1 MATDAP
7 DPLDPSPP
15 TRIRDIVAGL
25 VACMGLLTLL
35 GIVAIAVLSLPGTDK
50 GPNIVAIAS
59 SALGVIGPIVGA
71 YFGIR
76 SAANAIDKVQASEL
90 QASQ

>member
-1 MATDAP
+1 
-7 DPLDPSPP
+7 L
-15 TRIRDIVAGL
+15 AGI

-35 GIVAIAVLSLPGTDK
+35 GVAGIAIFSLPAADK
-50 GPNIVAIAS
+50 GANIVAISS

-76 SAANAIDKVQASEL
+76 SASNAIDKVQQSL
-90 QASQ
+90 

>member
-1 MATDAP
+1 MAVGAP
-7 DPLDPSPP
+7 ALPVVSPP
-15 TRIRDIVAGL
+15 TRVRDIVGGI
-25 VACMGLLTLL
+25 VACMGLLTLF
-35 GIVAIAVLSLPGTDK
+35 GIVTVAVLSLPSSDEK

-76 SAANAIDKVQASEL
+76 SAANAIDRVQQSL
-90 QASQ
+90 